1 MTLEEFKVMQKA
13 DKYAWKDM
21 KTFMDAVVGYSLYN
35 TDNDEMEEFIAKQL
49 INAYMEGYRKAKLE
63 MEEKK

>member
-21 KTFMDAVVGYSLYN
+21 RTFMDAVVGYSSYN

-49 INAYMEGYRKAKLE
+49 INAYMEGYKQAKSE
-63 MEEKK
+63 SEVDK